1 MSILT
6 HPIFKDLEIYFDIQI
21 YDKDGSTTD
30 PRIRIE
36 LMELPTDLHKK
47 AVETIMPC
55 VACGREMHP
64 IRERAGKSGRGHSA
78 QNLYYAATCPL
89 EVNMG
94 CARGK
99 KARDEYR
106 RVKGH
111 FHPELLDAPVE
122 VLTRPAASK

>member
-1 MSILT
+1 MSILK
-6 HPIFKDLEIYFDIQI
+6 HPIFEKLERFFDIQI

-36 LMELPTDLHKK
+36 ISELPVDLK
-47 AVETIMPC
+47 AEALAATMPC
-55 VACGREMHP
+55 VACNREMHP
-64 IRERAGKSGRGHSA
+64 IRERAGKAGRGHTA

-94 CARGK
+94 CARGR

-111 FHPELLDAPVE
+111 FHPELLDEPAP
-122 VLTRPAASK
+122 